1 MGIVVALWKDW
12 TKENLDSLKI
22 EHKLKPKLKPSK
34 DLQNN
39 WKNTKF
45 CYNFAM

>member
-22 EHKLKPKLKPSK
+22 EHKIKAKTKTFKGPSK
-34 DLQNN
+34 QL
-39 WKNTKF
+39 KKH
-45 CYNFAM
+45 